1 MDHTWI
7 IQLYSGLYRFC
18 ILLYGLCEF
27 IRGCFLCVPSY
38 KPLAMAP
45 WTSPEFHQVPA
56 LGTSMKLRALQR
68 HLRRPASGD
77 VERLIPQRGYPLVM
91 TNIAIE
97 NTPFIVDFLMKN
109 GDFP

>member
-1 MDHTWI
+1 M
-7 IQLYSGLYRFC
+7 
-18 ILLYGLCEF
+18 

-38 KPLAMAP
+38 KPLAMPP

-68 HLRRPASGD
+68 HLRRPASGG

-91 TNIAIE
+91 TNIAVE
-97 NTPFIVDFLMKN
+97 NGHRNSGFSH
-109 GDFP
+109 

>member
-7 IQLYSGLYRFC
+7 IHLYSGLIHFVYYY
-18 ILLYGLCEF
+18 IYGLYEM

-38 KPLAMAP
+38 KPLAMPP

-68 HLRRPASGD
+68 HLRRPASGG

-91 TNIAIE
+91 TNIAVE
-97 NTPFIVDFLMKN
+97 NGHRNSGFSH
-109 GDFP
+109 